1 MYESRRVAYEELN
14 FSRVELAYP
23 QDFSRT
29 RAHLIAWRGFA
40 AMQLVPDHQTF
51 SLSLLCLLV
60 VMASLSKVFHLTL
73 LVQI

>member
-14 FSRVELAYP
+14 FSMVELAYP

-40 AMQLVPDHQTF
+40 AMQLVQDRQTF
-51 SLSLLCLLV
+51 SLSLPGGSHQPQKLKL
-60 VMASLSKVFHLTL
+60 AF
-73 LVQI
+73 

>member
-29 RAHLIAWRGFA
+29 RAPLARICCNA
-40 AMQLVPDHQTF
+40 ARPGSSDVFIELTVFFLVI
-51 SLSLLCLLV
+51 
-60 VMASLSKVFHLTL
+60 MASLAKAFHLTL
-73 LVQI
+73 LVPI